1 MMKNDEKKPK
11 KSKTVFWKN
20 LIYLSNILFFFNFS
34 FSHTI
39 AENME
44 EFKIV
49 LMGNSITQSWKE
61 FNPTFFSKNSFLVNK
76 GVSGQTT
83 VEMLE
88 RFQKDVIS
96 QNPRAV
102 FILAGINDIAQN
114 SGYISIDDIAKNI
127 INMGLMA
134 KEKNIDVIICSTLPV
149 TEIKWNDKINEPN
162 KKVLDLNKKLKK
174 AVKKH
179 NFIYLDYYAKM
190 VNDLENLTYDGLH
203 PNLKGYIKMES
214 IIRTTLDKIISNDN

>member
-1 MMKNDEKKPK
+1 MKSDEKKPK

-20 LIYLSNILFFFNFS
+20 LIFLSNILFFFNFS

-114 SGYISIDDIAKNI
+114 SGYI
-127 INMGLMA
+127 IN
-134 KEKNIDVIICSTLPV
+134 
-149 TEIKWNDKINEPN
+149 
-162 KKVLDLNKKLKK
+162 
-174 AVKKH
+174 
-179 NFIYLDYYAKM
+179 
-190 VNDLENLTYDGLH
+190 
-203 PNLKGYIKMES
+203 
-214 IIRTTLDKIISNDN
+214 R

>member
-1 MMKNDEKKPK
+1 MKSDEKKPK

-20 LIYLSNILFFFNFS
+20 LIFLSNILFFFNFS

-149 TEIKWNDKINEPN
+149 TEIKWNDKISEPN

-203 PNLKGYIKMES
+203 PNLNGYIKMES

>member
-1 MMKNDEKKPK
+1 
-11 KSKTVFWKN
+11 
-20 LIYLSNILFFFNFS
+20 
-34 FSHTI
+34 
-39 AENME
+39 
-44 EFKIV
+44 
-49 LMGNSITQSWKE
+49 
-61 FNPTFFSKNSFLVNK
+61 
-76 GVSGQTT
+76 
-83 VEMLE
+83 MLE

-179 NFIYLDYYAKM
+179 NFIYLCKERMGFEPM
-190 VNDLENLTYDGLH
+190 V
-203 PNLKGYIKMES
+203 
-214 IIRTTLDKIISNDN
+214 

>member
-1 MMKNDEKKPK
+1 
-11 KSKTVFWKN
+11 
-20 LIYLSNILFFFNFS
+20 
-34 FSHTI
+34 
-39 AENME
+39 ME

-203 PNLKGYIKMES
+203 PNHKNNIRQNYI
-214 IIRTTLDKIISNDN
+214 

>member
-1 MMKNDEKKPK
+1 MMKSDEKKPK

-20 LIYLSNILFFFNFS
+20 LIFLSNILFFFNFS

-149 TEIKWNDKINEPN
+149 TEIKWNDKISEPN

-203 PNLKGYIKMES
+203 PNLNGYIKMES